1 MILILLGPPG
11 AGKGTQALRLSEGRD
26 LFQLSTGDMLRQA
39 IKAGTPLGEKVRG
52 QMDAGQLVSDGIV
65 IGIIADCME
74 EKDCS
79 GGFILDGFPRTLAQA
94 EALDRMLEEKDCR
107 IGAVIEM
114 QVNDEE
120 LAKRITG
127 RFTCVECNIGYH
139 DQFKPPRQE
148 GVCDECGGTEFVRR
162 EDDKEET
169 VAARLKAYHEQTEPL
184 LPYYRAQGILLPV
197 DGMAGIDDV
206 TRQMNEVLDAVK
218 TD

>member
-39 IKAGTPLGEKVRG
+39 IKAGTTLGEKVRK
-52 QMDAGQLVSDGIV
+52 QMDAGQLVSDEIV

-94 EALDRMLEEKDCR
+94 EALDRMLGEKGCR

-120 LAKRITG
+120 LVKRIIG
-127 RFTCVECNIGYH
+127 RFTCGGCNTGYH
-139 DQFKPPRQE
+139 DQFKPPREE
-148 GVCDECGGTEFVRR
+148 GICDDCGGTEFIRR
-162 EDDKEET
+162 EDDTEET
-169 VAARLKAYHEQTEPL
+169 VVARLKAYHEQTEPL
-184 LPYYRAQGILLPV
+184 LPYYRAQGNLIPV